1 MPRSKSPQSRSLHV
15 ITDGTGGLPR
25 HMLTAVLSQF
35 PELDQRPT
43 FHPFCRSEAKIRA
56 VIQSLPESSLVF
68 SAVAAPNLKQA
79 VANHCRDRKTPVFDL
94 TGGCVDFLQKHT
106 GFEAVNDVARVHSP
120 SAEYLERIDAWEF
133 SLQHDDSRRL
143 ESIHE
148 AQIVL
153 AGLSRVSKTPVS
165 AYLGWLGFRVANVS
179 LAPETPVP
187 KELKKT
193 RQRTVGLTMR
203 PRRLVEIRSRRLEVN
218 GFAQAIGDR
227 DEEHTYSEMR
237 SVIREVMFAEQH
249 FRKLKIPMV
258 DTTTLTVEE
267 TAARVL
273 DALDLH

>member
-1 MPRSKSPQSRSLHV
+1 V

-35 PELDQRPT
+35 PELDQRPV
-43 FHPFCRSEAKIRA
+43 FHPFCRSEARIRS
-56 VIQSLPESSLVF
+56 VVESLPPSALVF
-68 SAVAAPNLKQA
+68 SAVASPQLKEA
-79 VANHCRDRKTPVFDL
+79 VADLCKKFKTPIFDL
-94 TGGCVDFLQKHT
+94 TGGCVDFVQQHT
-106 GFEAVNDVARVHSP
+106 GFDAVNDVARVHTP
-120 SAEYLERIDAWEF
+120 SSEYLDRIDAWEF

-193 RQRTVGLTMR
+193 RQRSVGLTMR
-203 PRRLVEIRSRRLEVN
+203 PRRLVEIRARRLEVN
-218 GFAQAIGDR
+218 GFAQALEDR
-227 DEEHTYSEMR
+227 DESHTYSEMR
-237 SVIREVMFAEQH
+237 SVIREVMFAEQQ
-249 FRKLKIPMV
+249 FRKLKIPMI